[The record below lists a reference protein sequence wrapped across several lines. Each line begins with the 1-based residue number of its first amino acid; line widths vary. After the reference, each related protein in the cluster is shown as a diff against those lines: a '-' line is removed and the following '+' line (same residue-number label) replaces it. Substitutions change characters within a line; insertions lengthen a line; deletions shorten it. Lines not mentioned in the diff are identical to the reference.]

1 MRPIERLRRSGS
13 IAATIAGLLLAGLT
27 PSTASSAPIPCR
39 AHAARALRG
48 NTMDIVQVRTFTV
61 EVKTG
66 KAYRIGGRAAIDA
79 VVTRPAHRDPLQVG
93 PEFEPPAS
101 APAADVNVGIG
112 IHVGDVF
119 VPGFGVTDENGEVR
133 VTIKLPSYMRPG
145 TASIDAYAWKIQAD
159 TPCLTLEE
167 DGFTHVDKAF
177 AVTR

>member
-1 MRPIERLRRSGS
+1 MRPIERLRRSGP
-13 IAATIAGLLLAGLT
+13 IAVAVAALLLAGLS
-27 PSTASSAPIPCR
+27 PSAASAAPIPCR
-39 AHAARALRG
+39 SQAVRAIG
-48 NTMDIVQVRTFTV
+48 SPTMDIVQVRTFTV
-61 EVKTG
+61 EVKTA
-66 KAYRIGGRAAIDA
+66 KVYRIGGRAAVDA

-93 PEFEPPAS
+93 PEFEPPTS

-119 VPGFGVTDENGEVR
+119 VPGFGVTDQNGKVR

-159 TPCLTLEE
+159 SPCLTLEE

-177 AVTR
+177 VVTR